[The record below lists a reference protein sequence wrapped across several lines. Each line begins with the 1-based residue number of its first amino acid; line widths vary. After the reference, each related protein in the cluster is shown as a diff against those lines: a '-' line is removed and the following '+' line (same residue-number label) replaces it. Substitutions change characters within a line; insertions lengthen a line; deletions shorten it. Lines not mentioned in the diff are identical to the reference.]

1 MSRRIFRFIVTA
13 TITTA
18 VVTCL
23 PIIGLMVQSIMPPS
37 SNWYRALAI
46 PTANA
51 QNATDLESLVTRWKT
66 AKASLKSALDTQ
78 TALTATNAKLTTQ
91 ISAQKQA
98 ITTAEHTLN
107 ETIAS
112 YAEAKG
118 RVQTAAKNLGDTKGQ
133 DLRLQLETAQK
144 KHDATRKNSDQIK
157 AAVERAE
164 VKRKAAKAAVGQF
177 DRTLT
182 AAKNAATA
190 AQTVAQAAKS
200 AQQAIAQNEYD
211 DPQLESDFSKDADA
225 QAQATLKTLAN
236 VERALKLTNE
246 RLTLATAA
254 LTQKQGQLA
263 TANKPTKAAADAFD
277 QIDKKYKSHGAMR
290 KSQMSDIMAEITA
303 AKTHL
308 TSQAQGLE
316 KQKDTLETHRAK
328 LAETQREL
336 TADTARLA
344 PIKAEIETIRAS
356 FNEIDLDLRRVQ
368 KARAERD
375 AIILATLNVD
385 FHARLRVGSDL
396 PFDTQNQIYNRVM
409 YKTADLFANDG
420 AMISKGGQVLLTSIV
435 KVITSL
441 PDRIPA
447 GVDWVLRIDSH
458 VNADP
463 KDPSKSWRTGQARAL
478 QAAMIKVAQT
488 KVLDYVEYPEPK
500 GDGAIYEQLCK
511 WMEYSNLRADP
522 KSIVLCHGGQNA
534 ISVALASILS
544 EGAGVI
550 AIDALTYPGVRYA
563 VQNHRAELVGIEID
577 DFGIVPD
584 ALETA
589 YRRKPFKA
597 LFTSTNVLNP
607 TTGEMPLERRI
618 AIADLARK
626 FDFQIIEDDC
636 WGIGP
641 SKLPTFT
648 SICPERAWYLS
659 SISKTISAG
668 LRFGYLVCPPAGFA
682 AASRIVQINSYGL
695 SRAVS
700 DIVQELLQ
708 SGSALRIRQDVLKA
722 VGKRVELSVNLL
734 GKWDISWRRDVPFIW
749 LRLPQGWRASSFT
762 SACERHDILVRP
774 ADEFALNNMP
784 VPRAVR
790 VSVNCNVPLARY
802 EAALRQI
809 DNLLSHPPLEM
820 ES

>member
-1 MSRRIFRFIVTA
+1 MDTIWTPTLTNFEGPKYKAVVAALRADISKGVLVAGDKLPPVRELAWEIKVTA
-13 TITTA
+13 
-18 VVTCL
+18 
-23 PIIGLMVQSIMPPS
+23 G
-37 SNWYRALAI
+37 
-46 PTANA
+46 
-51 QNATDLESLVTRWKT
+51 
-66 AKASLKSALDTQ
+66 
-78 TALTATNAKLTTQ
+78 
-91 ISAQKQA
+91 
-98 ITTAEHTLN
+98 
-107 ETIAS
+107 
-112 YAEAKG
+112 
-118 RVQTAAKNLGDTKGQ
+118 
-133 DLRLQLETAQK
+133 
-144 KHDATRKNSDQIK
+144 
-157 AAVERAE
+157 
-164 VKRKAAKAAVGQF
+164 
-177 DRTLT
+177 
-182 AAKNAATA
+182 
-190 AQTVAQAAKS
+190 TVARAY
-200 AQQAIAQNEYD
+200 QQAIQEG
-211 DPQLESDFSKDADA
+211 LL
-225 QAQATLKTLAN
+225 QARVGRGTFVAGTQHPMPEFETPT
-236 VERALKLTNE
+236 R
-246 RLTLATAA
+246 TAA
-254 LTQKQGQLA
+254 LS
-263 TANKPTKAAADAFD
+263 
-277 QIDKKYKSHGAMR
+277 QINLR
-290 KSQMSDIMAEITA
+290 N
-303 AKTHL
+303 
-308 TSQAQGLE
+308 TSTT
-316 KQKDTLETHRAK
+316 D
-328 LAETQREL
+328 
-336 TADTARLA
+336 
-344 PIKAEIETIRAS
+344 
-356 FNEIDLDLRRVQ
+356 V
-368 KARAERD
+368 
-375 AIILATLNVD
+375 
-385 FHARLRVGSDL
+385 
-396 PFDTQNQIYNRVM
+396 
-409 YKTADLFANDG
+409 
-420 AMISKGGQVLLTSIV
+420 
-435 KVITSL
+435 
-441 PDRIPA
+441 
-447 GVDWVLRIDSH
+447 
-458 VNADP
+458 
-463 KDPSKSWRTGQARAL
+463 GQARAL

-488 KVLDYVEYPEPK
+488 KVPDYVEYPEPK
-500 GDGAIYEQLCK
+500 EDSAIYEQLCK

-534 ISVALASILS
+534 ISVALASVLS
-544 EGAGVI
+544 EGAGAV

-563 VQNHRAELVGIEID
+563 VQNHRAELVGIEVD

-584 ALETA
+584 ALEAA

-682 AASRIVQINSYGL
+682 AASRISQINSYGI

-700 DIVQELLQ
+700 DIAHELLQ
-708 SGSALRIRQDVLKA
+708 SGSAMRIRQDVLKA

-749 LRLPQGWRASSFT
+749 LQLPQGWRASSFT